1 MPIFFFEKTRRGL
14 LVFFSVKAWRFNF
27 FFKKPDQ
34 LNLIKQG
41 TFPFYEGLLGCPK
54 KDHCGVNRPLQRGRV
69 GCVRFWRQIAGMHGD
84 MVMPWSSGG
93 GIFLHSKNGG
103 LGGGFKIFL
112 FSPLPGQSDPIW
124 RIKFCTWVELVQ
136 PPTSGDFSVCPANLS
151 WIPFVKDSPFGLN
164 ICGTFWWRRSLVR
177 ELWRHHLLKSCWF
190 CCSYTPLQYT
200 CQIFTICDFFVC
212 PCMRFSIHRSIAILP
227 AILPS

>member
-69 GCVRFWRQIAGMHGD
+69 GCVRFWRRIAGMHGD

-124 RIKFCTWVELVQ
+124 RIEFCTCQPEL
-136 PPTSGDFSVCPANLS
+136 
-151 WIPFVKDSPFGLN
+151 DS
-164 ICGTFWWRRSLVR
+164 ICKGFTFWAEYFWDILVTKILSQRAVETSLV
-177 ELWRHHLLKSCWF
+177 EVLLVLLQLYTTTIYLSNLHHYNILVKS
-190 CCSYTPLQYT
+190 SQSV
-200 CQIFTICDFFVC
+200 IFLSVHACVS
-212 PCMRFSIHRSIAILP
+212 PSIDL
-227 AILPS
+227 